1 MAGAPPR
8 TVRTTARPHPAVR
21 RSIGHAAALPD
32 AVRDGVTELGAAS
45 AGAGPAGHHGRRTT
59 ADGPWA
65 VVPATGGHGCRQRTV
80 FSGTMLEDRTL
91 TGFSAT
97 PWPAT
102 HPTPWPATY
111 PKGYAVV
118 DVETTGLARHDRI
131 ISAAVYRLD
140 ARGEVEDHWYTLV
153 NPERDPG
160 PVWIHG
166 LTSETLQDA
175 PLFADIAEEFGER
188 LADRV
193 LVAHNAL
200 FDWQMIAREYARA
213 KREAPVRQRLCTIA
227 LAKELGLPLPN
238 HKLESLA
245 AHFGVVQQRAHHA
258 LDDARVLAEAFRPS
272 LWAAA
277 ANGVRLPLLECR
289 PLTEWSDP
297 PVSRQSSGGYGGRR
311 QSSWRPSRK
320 RPACPYPNPGRYEAG
335 KRLKQGMRV
344 AFSGDTS
351 TDRELLE
358 DRAVEAGLH
367 VSTSLSRLTS
377 LLVTNDPD
385 SGTSKT
391 VKARQYGTPVVDE
404 AAFVQLLKDVEPAD
418 GP

>member
-1 MAGAPPR
+1 
-8 TVRTTARPHPAVR
+8 
-21 RSIGHAAALPD
+21 
-32 AVRDGVTELGAAS
+32 
-45 AGAGPAGHHGRRTT
+45 
-59 ADGPWA
+59 
-65 VVPATGGHGCRQRTV
+65 
-80 FSGTMLEDRTL
+80 MLEDRTPAA
-91 TGFSAT
+91 SAPT
-97 PWPAT
+97 AWPTA
-102 HPTPWPATY
+102 Y

-118 DVETTGLARHDRI
+118 DVETTGLARDDRI

-166 LTSETLQDA
+166 LTSDVLEGA
-175 PLFADIAEEFGER
+175 PLFPDIAEEFSAR

-193 LVAHNAL
+193 LVAHNAV

-213 KREAPVRQRLCTIA
+213 EREAPVRQRLCTIA
-227 LAKELGLPLPN
+227 LSKELGLPLPN

-272 LWAAA
+272 LKAAA
-277 ANGVRLPLLECR
+277 EGGVRLPLHECL
-289 PLTEWSDP
+289 PLTEWTDRAVP
-297 PVSRQSSGGYGGRR
+297 RQQGSYGGYRPT
-311 QSSWRPSRK
+311 SWRPARK
-320 RPACPYPNPGRYEAG
+320 RPACPYPNPGRYEEG
-335 KRLKQGMRV
+335 KRLKQGMRI

-351 TDRELLE
+351 VERDLLE
-358 DRAVEAGLH
+358 DRAIEAGLH
-367 VSTSLSRLTS
+367 VATSISRLTS

-385 SGTSKT
+385 SGTSKV

-404 AAFVQLLKDVEPAD
+404 AAFGQLLGDVEPASER
-418 GP
+418 

>member
-1 MAGAPPR
+1 
-8 TVRTTARPHPAVR
+8 
-21 RSIGHAAALPD
+21 
-32 AVRDGVTELGAAS
+32 
-45 AGAGPAGHHGRRTT
+45 
-59 ADGPWA
+59 
-65 VVPATGGHGCRQRTV
+65 
-80 FSGTMLEDRTL
+80 MLEDL
-91 TGFSAT
+91 AT
-97 PWPAT
+97 AVSSPTEWPA
-102 HPTPWPATY
+102 AY
-111 PKGYAVV
+111 PRGYAVV
-118 DVETTGLARHDRI
+118 DVETTGLARDDRI

-166 LTSETLQDA
+166 LTSEVLEGA
-175 PLFADIAEEFGER
+175 PLFRDIAGEFAAR

-193 LVAHNAL
+193 LVAHNAV

-213 KREAPVRQRLCTIA
+213 ESEAPVRQRLCTIA
-227 LAKELGLPLPN
+227 LSKELGLPLPN
-238 HKLESLA
+238 HKLETLA

-272 LWAAA
+272 LRAAA
-277 ANGVRLPLLECR
+277 ARGARLPLQECR
-289 PLTEWSDP
+289 PLTEWRDGP
-297 PVSRQSSGGYGGRR
+297 APLIGRQAGGSYGYGGYR
-311 QSSWRPSRK
+311 SGSWRPSRK
-320 RPACPYPNPGRYEAG
+320 RPACPYPNPGRYEEG

-367 VSTSLSRLTS
+367 VATSISRLTS

-385 SGTSKT
+385 SGTSKV

-404 AAFVQLLKDVEPAD
+404 AAFGQLLADVEPAD
-418 GP
+418 GAAPATRTDG